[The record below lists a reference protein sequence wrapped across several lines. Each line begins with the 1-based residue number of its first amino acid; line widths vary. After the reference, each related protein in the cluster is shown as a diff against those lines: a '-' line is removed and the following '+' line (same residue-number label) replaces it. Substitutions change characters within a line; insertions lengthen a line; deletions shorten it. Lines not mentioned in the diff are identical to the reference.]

1 MNGCLLL
8 VLKFLIPITPG
19 FEKLS
24 SQNHSLR
31 FLIHITIENKFRD
44 LPTTG
49 VKICILNSDD
59 GTEVACKITDT
70 ETVSFHLDADRNY
83 RISVSAD
90 GYKSQIE
97 TISTVGVVDDLFRK
111 INLVEAAVRLKLLIL
126 IWPDNSEL
134 LGSTVSVND
143 MSDISSQ
150 QILAI
155 NEIIKSNESGN
166 DFLFGLLP
174 DKEYQIVVAAKGYQT
189 FTEHITTTEKTK
201 ILDKKIHLKP
211 VSVQEYETIK
221 SESLDIM
228 PVEFYF
234 DHDSPKGNI
243 FETPAKTEFSDLTK
257 LYLLKKEKY
266 RKRAV
271 NELQEGD
278 KGKVVVDQFFNDKI
292 RDWKIRLDLFLS
304 KILFILE
311 RGETLEIY
319 IKGYASSVGDIE
331 YNKFLC
337 QRRIDVI
344 SGEISLYRNGLLSNY
359 RASGK
364 LIIDEIPV
372 GSEGVTDAKNAIYN
386 IEAASKRRVELMVK
400 R

>member
-31 FLIHITIENKFRD
+31 FLIHITIENKSRD
-44 LPTTG
+44 LSTTG

-111 INLVEAAVRLKLLIL
+111 INLEEAAVRLKLLIL

-228 PVEFYF
+228 PVAFYF